1 MFVKL
6 PFLPLVEQ
14 TDVFPTGSTP
24 GLEERVLLFITDQF
38 TCFQIRLTDLG
49 ILLEMLAIT
58 IQFFP

>member
-1 MFVKL
+1 MIPGVGEMFVKL

-38 TCFQIRLTDLG
+38 TCFQIRLL
-49 ILLEMLAIT
+49 IRVSSWKYLR
-58 IQFFP
+58 